1 MPKIDYIY
9 CDANVFLAYF
19 NQEKG
24 RTQIL
29 DQLFEEV
36 HKNSLKKIITSA
48 LTITEVSHI
57 ADERNRNRTNAT
69 IQQVFEDFWS
79 DTTLIEFIDFN
90 ERLARQ
96 ARDLIRQAIDV
107 GMKLRT
113 NDGIHLASA
122 KMAGVAEF
130 FTYDIKL
137 FQFSKLM
144 GYSIREPFILS
155 PQLPLDFNNP

>member
-96 ARDLIRQAIDV
+96 ARDLI
-107 GMKLRT
+107 
-113 NDGIHLASA
+113 
-122 KMAGVAEF
+122 
-130 FTYDIKL
+130 
-137 FQFSKLM
+137 
-144 GYSIREPFILS
+144 
-155 PQLPLDFNNP
+155 